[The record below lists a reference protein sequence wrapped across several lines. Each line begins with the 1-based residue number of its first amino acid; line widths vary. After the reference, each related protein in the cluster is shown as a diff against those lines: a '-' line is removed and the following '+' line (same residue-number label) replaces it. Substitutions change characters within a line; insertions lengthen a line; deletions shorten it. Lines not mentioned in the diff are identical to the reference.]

1 MKSMPIILAAMLVAS
16 PVQAQTDDDRILAA
30 TAAIGVYYDKCEPNA
45 VVPEVA
51 DTMAELALL
60 KYGKP
65 KLMARMIHIE
75 EVRKSTPGWCDTMRT
90 HIISNFK
97 K

>member
-1 MKSMPIILAAMLVAS
+1 
-16 PVQAQTDDDRILAA
+16 
-30 TAAIGVYYDKCEPNA
+30 
-45 VVPEVA
+45 VA